1 MSEVKRQP
9 VNYRYDAL
17 NHNFLKLLAE
27 IAKYAGDKYGS
38 PQQYAA
44 ARLTGEKSPINHIYE
59 HLRAYQDGELHDHF
73 GTMKHQLAAIAYNAM
88 MSFLYDEKFGYELGV
103 IARASLPNVPVNDE
117 QPPPIPWEADEQV
130 ERAYSA
136 DAAYALDA
144 ASTTLA
150 DRAVISL
157 FGASQAELDEQRLQ
171 EYTQASTPF
180 TPLNQPGGKD
190 RLIQILKEA
199 QERAN
204 GEL

>member
-1 MSEVKRQP
+1 MEQDLVKRQP

-38 PQQYAA
+38 PEQYAA

-59 HLRAYQDGELHDHF
+59 HLRAYQNGEMHDHF
-73 GTMKHQLAAIAYNAM
+73 GTMRHQLAAVAYNAM
-88 MSFLYDEKFGYELGV
+88 MEFLYLEKFGYELGV
-103 IARASLPNVPVNDE
+103 IARASLPNVPVSDE
-117 QPPPIPWEADEQV
+117 QPPPIPWEADEQ
-130 ERAYSA
+130 EFLGFDPAIYTDEARN
-136 DAAYALDA
+136 
-144 ASTTLA
+144 T
-150 DRAVISL
+150 IEPEPL
-157 FGASQAELDEQRLQ
+157 FES
-171 EYTQASTPF
+171 PF